1 MSAAA
6 NPSPNDPVHFNSA
19 SLGSHF
25 GHKLDRNKLAVAV
38 VIVLSSWLRSARRT
52 HLCLLPWRKAWQ
64 TQRKRQDRASD
75 LSPSFSVTVLSWHHL
90 HFPSAAWGTSE
101 DHGVVGQFSGC
112 FPRKMGR
119 KLGKLY
125 PPPSFRWL
133 RLTRSPWI
141 VYLFSPTS
149 FLSHPDPTLRV
160 TREDVKRE
168 IITSCLFSIF
178 RLAFHFRIHNWVLK
192 A

>member
-19 SLGSHF
+19 SLGSSF
-25 GHKLDRNKLAVAV
+25 GHKLGRNNPALADV
-38 VIVLSSWLRSARRT
+38 VVLSSWRKSARRT
-52 HLCLLPWRKAWQ
+52 HLRFLWWGKAWQ
-64 TQRKRQDRASD
+64 TQRERQDRASD
-75 LSPSFSVTVLSWHHL
+75 LSPSFSVVGLSWPHL

-101 DHGVVGQFSGC
+101 DHSVVGQFSGC

-119 KLGKLY
+119 KLGKLH

-133 RLTRSPWI
+133 RLTHSPW
-141 VYLFSPTS
+141 VGYLFSPTS
-149 FLSHPDPTLRV
+149 FLSHPDPTFRV

-168 IITSCLFSIF
+168 IITSCLCSIF
-178 RLAFHFRIHNWVLK
+178 RPVFHFRIHNWVLK

>member
-19 SLGSHF
+19 SLGSYF
-25 GHKLDRNKLAVAV
+25 GHKLDRNKLAVAA

-52 HLCLLPWRKAWQ
+52 HLCFLPWGKAWH
-64 TQRKRQDRASD
+64 TQRKQQDRASD
-75 LSPSFSVTVLSWHHL
+75 LSPSFSVVVLSWHHL

-119 KLGKLY
+119 KVGKLY

-133 RLTRSPWI
+133 RLTRSPWV

-178 RLAFHFRIHNWVLK
+178 RPAFHFRIHNWVLK